1 MYTSNL
7 SVEKIRSRL
16 SFELNK
22 LVFRLF
28 SLILLS
34 DNEIDFYFCTPFT
47 TIWLHSAWALL
58 LIQYTAKKVITL
70 TVCNCLNCKIG
81 GHKVGFSSKMQ
92 GKNIFKDLDG
102 CLKWNVN
109 HQSTAADIHR
119 PFLQIAINTRPT
131 SVFVA
136 LHGLKS
142 FAVDWCCTS
151 NCLVCE
157 LLQRTHFK

>member
-1 MYTSNL
+1 ML
-7 SVEKIRSRL
+7 PI
-16 SFELNK
+16 
-22 LVFRLF
+22 
-28 SLILLS
+28 
-34 DNEIDFYFCTPFT
+34 
-47 TIWLHSAWALL
+47 L

-81 GHKVGFSSKMQ
+81 GHKVVGFSSKMQ

-142 FAVDWCCTS
+142 FAVDGFCTS

-157 LLQRTHFK
+157 LLQRTHFKLGTYICNSILTYIRDNFFTLILKYLLPAPWINF

>member
-47 TIWLHSAWALL
+47 TIWLHCAHATGTTLELRVGVVGAMHSPTKLQNLL
-58 LIQYTAKKVITL
+58 
-70 TVCNCLNCKIG
+70 
-81 GHKVGFSSKMQ
+81 H
-92 GKNIFKDLDG
+92 
-102 CLKWNVN
+102 
-109 HQSTAADIHR
+109 
-119 PFLQIAINTRPT
+119 
-131 SVFVA
+131 
-136 LHGLKS
+136 
-142 FAVDWCCTS
+142 
-151 NCLVCE
+151 E
-157 LLQRTHFK
+157 LSP